1 MLEIKD
7 LVASPSPRVSPAL
20 RGVSLSVQRGERV
33 AILGASGAGKTT
45 LFRAISG
52 FAPIVS
58 GSVLVDG
65 ISVQGLRG
73 RGLRDLRR
81 RIAMV
86 SQRHDLVDRLAVYQ
100 NVMAGALGRWTNLHA
115 LRFLLHPGPDE
126 LHEAEMALARVALPG
141 KLRESTA
148 KLSGGEHQRVAI
160 ARALVQHPLV
170 LLADEPIASLDQD
183 LSGQILSLLCG
194 LAEERGFA
202 LLCSLH
208 QPEFAF
214 RYFNRVIRLEDGRID
229 AATEQGRPEAGRVE
243 IGA

>member
-7 LVASPSPRVSPAL
+7 LVASPSPKVSPAL

-81 RIAMV
+81 RIATV

-100 NVMAGALGRWTNLHA
+100 NVMAGAHGRWTNLHA
-115 LRFLLHPGPDE
+115 LRFLLHPRADE

-160 ARALVQHPLV
+160 ARALVQHPVV
-170 LLADEPIASLDQD
+170 LLADEPIASLDQE
-183 LSGQILSLLCG
+183 LSGQILALLCG

-214 RYFNRVIRLEDGRID
+214 RYFNRVIRLEDGRVD
-229 AATEQGRPEAGRVE
+229 AAAEQGRPEAGRVE

>member
-100 NVMAGALGRWTNLHA
+100 NVMAGALGRRAHRYAPCL
-115 LRFLLHPGPDE
+115 LLHPGPRGP
-126 LHEAEMALARVALPG
+126 HE
-141 KLRESTA
+141 
-148 KLSGGEHQRVAI
+148 
-160 ARALVQHPLV
+160 
-170 LLADEPIASLDQD
+170 
-183 LSGQILSLLCG
+183 
-194 LAEERGFA
+194 
-202 LLCSLH
+202 
-208 QPEFAF
+208 
-214 RYFNRVIRLEDGRID
+214 
-229 AATEQGRPEAGRVE
+229 
-243 IGA
+243 